1 MMKRLFRLIKNNKT
15 ITMKTINIIK
25 IVAVFLFVG
34 MFTACVQDDDYTIP
48 SDLGVIENLD
58 LNALLDANSG
68 YQEKTIQQVKDM
80 FVVDEVHEITS
91 DIYVKGYVVSS
102 DETGNFYKEFYMQ
115 DSPSNPTA
123 AIKVMLNVS
132 DAFGKYN
139 LGREVYI
146 NLKGLYVGEANSGD
160 GVIAIG
166 WANNF
171 ADTELEEIAEA
182 RSERQILRANV
193 TMEITPLSVSF
204 TQINNDHIGM
214 FVSIDNAQFPLNIA
228 GSASYVSPLDDF
240 DTALTM
246 EACEGF
252 GYANFKLETSTFA
265 NFKDITI
272 PADAGTI
279 AGIVSRDYDG
289 SNMVLALNSV
299 SDVNM
304 NVARCTPLDIND
316 FTSVFSEDFES
327 MTNNTNVSGNGWTNF
342 AEEGFNNWR
351 VSTTSDSGNPGSQM
365 AKMSAYNSNDNSNVS
380 WLISPSI
387 DLDAQSLEF
396 LTFESSNSF
405 SDNSELEVLIST
417 DWDGNQANI
426 LTANWLTLPAAIV
439 DDSEY
444 YQNWVSS
451 GSINL
456 SSYSGTAYIA
466 FKYTGGDD
474 NTDQTGTYEID
485 NFNVLVQ

>member
-1 MMKRLFRLIKNNKT
+1 MMKLLFRLNNNIKIN
-15 ITMKTINIIK
+15 TMKTINILK

-34 MFTACVQDDDYTIP
+34 MFTACVQDDDYTVP
-48 SDLGVIENLD
+48 SDLGVIENVELS
-58 LNALLDANSG
+58 ALLNSSF
-68 YQEKTIQQVKDM
+68 QEKTIQQVKDL
-80 FVVDEVHEITS
+80 FVAGEVNEITS

-102 DETGNFYKEFYMQ
+102 DETGNFYKEFYIQ

-146 NLKGLYVGEANSGD
+146 NLKDLYVGEANSGD

-166 WANNF
+166 WAVDF
-171 ADTELEEIAEA
+171 ASTELEEIAEA
-182 RSERQILRANV
+182 RSVVQILRANV
-193 TMEITPLSVSF
+193 TMQITPLPVSF
-204 TQINNDHIGM
+204 TQINNNHIGM

-228 GSASYVSPLDDF
+228 GSASYVSSLDDF
-240 DTALTM
+240 DTTLTI

-265 NFKDITI
+265 NFKDVTI

-289 SNMVLALNSV
+289 SNMVLALNSID
-299 SDVNM
+299 DVNM
-304 NVARCTPLDIND
+304 NAARCMPLDIND
-316 FTSVFSEDFES
+316 FTNIFSEDFEG
-327 MTNNTNVSGNGWTNF
+327 MTNNSDVTGNGWTNF
-342 AEEGFNNWR
+342 AEVGFNNWR
-351 VSTTSDSGNPGSQM
+351 VSTTNDSGNPGSKM

-396 LTFESSNSF
+396 VTFQTSNSF

-426 LTANWLTLPAAIV
+426 TTSNWITLPAAIV
-439 DDSEY
+439 GDSEF
-444 YQNWVSS
+444 YQNWIGS
-451 GSINL
+451 GSIDL
-456 SSYSGTAYIA
+456 SLYTGTAYIA

-474 NTDQTGTYEID
+474 NTDQTGTYELD
-485 NFNVLVQ
+485 DFNVLVQ